1 MMKAGFMAAGLVLGL
16 VLTAPSALAQSGERR
31 VDNQRNST
39 KNVDVPRCAKSL
51 GTLTLT
57 DGEGRGWTTYNLGA
71 PSTLLKVYVQ
81 RSGCFKLVDRG
92 AGMDVAERERQR
104 AAGGDLQRGS
114 NVGGGQVKAA
124 DYVLVAD
131 VSTAN
136 SNAGGSA
143 IGGALGGLVGGRAGA
158 VLGGIRTQRVEAQ
171 TVLSLV
177 NVRTSETEAVVE
189 GSASKSDI
197 SFGLGGLLGGGALGG
212 GAYENTNAGKAIA
225 LSFLDGYRQIVDQLG
240 GLSGNAAAE
249 APKQSFVV
257 RAGPLELKRSPA
269 ASSTTV
275 RTLDAGDI
283 VYPLGAKEGLW
294 WEVED
299 ENGNTGWVSNDKLAP
314 KK

>member
-1 MMKAGFMAAGLVLGL
+1 MKAHFAAAAAIL
-16 VLTAPSALAQSGERR
+16 ALLAAEPAFAQSAERR
-31 VDNQRNST
+31 VNNERNST
-39 KNVDVPRCAKSL
+39 KMAEVPKCAKSL

-92 AGMDVAERERQR
+92 AGMAVAEAERAR

-136 SNAGGSA
+136 ENAGGSA
-143 IGGALGGLVGGRAGA
+143 IGGALGGVVGGRFGA
-158 VLGGIRTQRVEAQ
+158 VLGGIRTSRVEAQ

-189 GSASKSDI
+189 GSASKTDI
-197 SFGLGGLLGGGALGG
+197 DFGLGGILGGGALGG
-212 GAYENTNAGKAIA
+212 GSYENTNAGKAIA
-225 LSFLDGYRQIVDQLG
+225 LSFLDGYRQIVTQLG

-249 APKQSFVV
+249 APKKAFVARV
-257 RAGPLELKRSPA
+257 AVDMRRSPA
-269 ASSTTV
+269 PSSTLI
-275 RTLDAGDI
+275 RKLDPGQM
-283 VYPLGAKEGLW
+283 VYPLGGKEGMW

-299 ENGNTGWVSNDKLAP
+299 ENGNAGWVLNDKLEP